1 MNFHTPKVSIK
12 PIAGALGAE
21 ISGVDLSRSMNEDLL
36 SEIKSALWEYKVL
49 FFRDQDLTP
58 EQHITFGRQI
68 GPPQSDLFVKSHDK
82 YPELI
87 ELLKEA
93 DDTGYNF
100 GGSWHSDTSYL
111 EAPSMGVALYARE
124 LPPYGGDTTW
134 TNMEMV
140 YQNLSPAMQN
150 MLNGLQAE
158 HVAHGLK
165 QQLKIRKGDYAISF
179 NNADEIRIEVK
190 HPVVRTH
197 PETGNKSLFINPAYT
212 YRFEDMT
219 EEESKPLIDFLCQ
232 FAIRPAFTCRF
243 KWEPGSLALWDNRN
257 TMHFAINDYEGHRR
271 LMHRYTI
278 AGEKPEYGV

>member
-1 MNFHTPKVSIK
+1 MNFHYKQISIK

-21 ISGVDLSRSMNEDLL
+21 INGVDLSRPVTNDLL
-36 SEIKSALWEYKVL
+36 SEIKSALWKYKVL
-49 FFRDQDLTP
+49 FFRGQSLTP
-58 EQHITFGRQI
+58 EQHIAFGQQI
-68 GPPQSDLFVKSHDK
+68 GPPQADLFVKSHDK

-111 EAPSMGVALYARE
+111 DAPCMGVALYARE

-140 YQNLSPAMQN
+140 YQNLSPAMRR
-150 MLNGLQAE
+150 MLDGLHAE

-179 NNADEIRIEVK
+179 NNAEETRIEVK
-190 HPVVRTH
+190 HPVIRTH
-197 PETGNKSLFINPAYT
+197 PQTGNKSLFINPAYT
-212 YRFEDMT
+212 YRFEGMT
-219 EEESKPLIDFLCQ
+219 EEESKPLIDFLCE

-243 KWEPGSLALWDNRN
+243 RWEPGSLALWDNRN

-278 AGEKPEYGV
+278 AGEKPE